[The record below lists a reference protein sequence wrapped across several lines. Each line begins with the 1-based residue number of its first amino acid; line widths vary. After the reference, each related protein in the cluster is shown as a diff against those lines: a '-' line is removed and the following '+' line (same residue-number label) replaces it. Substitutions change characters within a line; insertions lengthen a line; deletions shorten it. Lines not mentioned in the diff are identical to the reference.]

1 LEFCHGLA
9 TTTAAYNILD
19 IPRSEILSAQTQGHR
34 DDNATGDN
42 ENYVLVACLL
52 YLTNYPLH
60 LPIIDYET
68 GDVQLLVKGTGA

>member
-1 LEFCHGLA
+1 LA
-9 TTTAAYNILD
+9 TTTTAVYNILD
-19 IPRSEILSAQTQGHR
+19 IPRSEILSAQTQGHQ

-52 YLTNYPLH
+52 YLTNCPLH
-60 LPIIDYET
+60 LPIIQHYET